1 MSEDQPE
8 MITVD
13 DQQYAVG
20 DFTDQQQYMLKQI
33 QDLSQKSG
41 NLQFQLDQTNVAKQW
56 FTDSL
61 IASLKSE
68 EGGEDVAGADIAD
81 Q

>member
-1 MSEDQPE
+1 MSEGQDQT
-8 MITVD
+8 ITVD
-13 DQQYAVG
+13 DQEYAVA
-20 DFTDQQQYMLKQI
+20 DFSDQQQYMLKQI
-33 QDLSQKSG
+33 QDLNQKSG

-56 FTDSL
+56 FTDNL

>member
-1 MSEDQPE
+1 MSEVQDQT
-8 MITVD
+8 ITVD
-13 DQQYAVG
+13 DQEYAIA
-20 DFTDQQQYMLKQI
+20 DFSEQQQYMLKQI

-41 NLQFQLDQTNVAKQW
+41 NLQFQLDQTSVAKQW
-56 FTDSL
+56 FTDNL

-68 EGGEDVAGADIAD
+68 ESDDGVAGADIAA

>member
-1 MSEDQPE
+1 MSEGQE
-8 MITVD
+8 QTITVD
-13 DQQYAVG
+13 DQEYSVS
-20 DFTDQQQYMLKQI
+20 DFNEQQQYMLKQI

-41 NLQFQLDQTNVAKQW
+41 NLQFQLDQTSVAKQW
-56 FTDSL
+56 FTDNL

>member
-1 MSEDQPE
+1 MSEGQDQT
-8 MITVD
+8 ITVD
-13 DQQYAVG
+13 DQEYAVA
-20 DFTDQQQYMLKQI
+20 DFSDQQQYMLKQI
-33 QDLSQKSG
+33 QDLNQKSG

-56 FTDSL
+56 FTDNL

-68 EGGEDVAGADIAD
+68 EGSEDVAGADIAN

>member
-1 MSEDQPE
+1 MSEGQDQT
-8 MITVD
+8 ITVD
-13 DQQYAVG
+13 DQEYAIA
-20 DFTDQQQYMLKQI
+20 DFSDQQQYMLKQI
-33 QDLSQKSG
+33 QDLNQKSG

>member
-1 MSEDQPE
+1 MSEGQE
-8 MITVD
+8 QTIMVD
-13 DQQYAVG
+13 DKEYSVS
-20 DFTDQQQYMLKQI
+20 DFNEQQQYMLKQI

-41 NLQFQLDQTNVAKQW
+41 NLQFQLDQTSVAKQW

>member
-1 MSEDQPE
+1 MSDGQQQT
-8 MITVD
+8 ITVD
-13 DQQYAVG
+13 DQEYAIA
-20 DFTDQQQYMLKQI
+20 DFSEQQQYMLKQI

-41 NLQFQLDQTNVAKQW
+41 NLQFQLDQTTVAKQW

-61 IASLKSE
+61 VASLKSE
-68 EGGEDVAGADIAD
+68 ESDDGVAGADIAN

>member
-1 MSEDQPE
+1 MSEGQE
-8 MITVD
+8 QTITVD
-13 DQQYAVG
+13 GQEYSVSGFDE
-20 DFTDQQQYMLKQI
+20 QQQYMLKQI

-41 NLQFQLDQTNVAKQW
+41 NLQFQLDQTSVAKQW

-68 EGGEDVAGADIAD
+68 EGGEDVADADIAD

>member
-1 MSEDQPE
+1 MSEGQGQT
-8 MITVD
+8 ITVD
-13 DQQYAVG
+13 DQEYAIA
-20 DFTDQQQYMLKQI
+20 DFSDQQQYMLKQI
-33 QDLSQKSG
+33 QDLKQKSG

-56 FTDSL
+56 FTDNL